1 MLGLNNSLPYQNGSY
16 LSSDEIYTSTVYL
29 EFDGVNEYGEL
40 SGSGKE
46 TFMHAVGATG
56 GTISF
61 WVRSSDI
68 YHGTNNGFR
77 YITGGFAFSSPN
89 VNSFYIAT
97 KNDSG
102 TNRIVV
108 LRSDLNIATSVTTV
122 WSDFK
127 TNSAD
132 HLSDNTWHHIAV
144 TIKPFSSTWRTLLY
158 VDGSITTLTTG
169 GGTATGVNASNSA
182 DPSSADLSQTMAR
195 YNTIYSAMDI
205 NEMATWSTDLSSSEI
220 SYIYNQ
226 GLTGLNFAV
235 DAGDYTSS
243 ADLYTW
249 HTMGEKTQLGETVE
263 PDSAGLDRHMTLYNA
278 PSRLEH

>member
-16 LSSDEIYTSTVYL
+16 LSDDTYTSTVYL

-40 SGSGKE
+40 SGSDKE
-46 TFMHAVGATG
+46 TFMHAVGPTG

-68 YHGTNNGFR
+68 YHPTNGVFR
-77 YITGGFAFSSPN
+77 YFMGGFAFSSPN

-102 TNRIVV
+102 TNRIVI
-108 LRSDLNIATSVTTV
+108 LRSDLNIGTGATTV

-158 VDGSITTLTTG
+158 VDGSIVSLTAG
-169 GGTATGVNASNSA
+169 GVTSTGVNASNSST
-182 DPSSADLSQTMAR
+182 PSAADLTQTIAR

-205 NEMATWSTDLSSSEI
+205 NEMATWSTELSSSEI
-220 SYIYNQ
+220 SYIYNY
-226 GLTGLNFAV
+226 G
-235 DAGDYTSS
+235 S
-243 ADLYTW
+243 
-249 HTMGEKTQLGETVE
+249 
-263 PDSAGLDRHMTLYNA
+263 
-278 PSRLEH
+278 